1 MKLRKRYENNII
13 IMYIEGKITV
23 DSALFI
29 EETGRIAESDYNKI
43 VVNFKDTEI
52 VDYNGLSVLAIAFKN
67 ITNKGGIMKFC
78 NIPTHIHELLKLSRL
93 DLVFDIHDS
102 EKEALQSFQTSSKID
117 KLYLR
122 RRFKRL
128 DLHLSV
134 KFIDSMHKKSKMSSG
149 KVLNISG
156 DGIYAYSKKTFTIDT
171 RLNLEIELK
180 KNNILRLQGNVIWLA
195 DKQLQPHCYPGMGIE
210 FIDIA
215 NKNQVRIVDYIDKNI
230 SHRSNIN

>member
-1 MKLRKRYENNII
+1 MKLRKRYENNVI

-156 DGIYAYSKKTFTIDT
+156 DGIYA
-171 RLNLEIELK
+171 
-180 KNNILRLQGNVIWLA
+180 
-195 DKQLQPHCYPGMGIE
+195 
-210 FIDIA
+210 
-215 NKNQVRIVDYIDKNI
+215 
-230 SHRSNIN
+230 